1 MPLGPICCNQWQF
14 GKQNFEDLF
23 YADDV
28 VLFLCLTRN
37 DLELCNLLSEVFGHV
52 TGLKTNL
59 AKSSVI
65 PIQCAEDDLRIIEE
79 TTDCAIKDFP
89 STYLGLPLTIRKP
102 AKAELH
108 PLIDKVAD
116 SLPGWKASLMTRVGR
131 LTMVR
136 TVFTAI
142 PIYQMIALDLPKW
155 VIRLLISEEGGF
167 LWKGQEKANG
177 GHCLVSRERVQK
189 PLQHGGLGIHNHEI
203 LGWALHIRWLWQQNS
218 DASWPWEGL
227 SVNEPRNARA
237 LFKVAVQTY
246 CWQWE
251 TTNFGLIGGCKAEL
265 LQRLYPIWSN

>member
-79 TTDCAIKDFP
+79 MTDCAIKDFP

-108 PLIDKVAD
+108 PLLIKWQIVF
-116 SLPGWKASLMTRVGR
+116 LVG
-131 LTMVR
+131 
-136 TVFTAI
+136 
-142 PIYQMIALDLPKW
+142 
-155 VIRLLISEEGGF
+155 
-167 LWKGQEKANG
+167 
-177 GHCLVSRERVQK
+177 K
-189 PLQHGGLGIHNHEI
+189 PLL
-203 LGWALHIRWLWQQNS
+203 
-218 DASWPWEGL
+218 
-227 SVNEPRNARA
+227 
-237 LFKVAVQTY
+237 
-246 CWQWE
+246 
-251 TTNFGLIGGCKAEL
+251 
-265 LQRLYPIWSN
+265 